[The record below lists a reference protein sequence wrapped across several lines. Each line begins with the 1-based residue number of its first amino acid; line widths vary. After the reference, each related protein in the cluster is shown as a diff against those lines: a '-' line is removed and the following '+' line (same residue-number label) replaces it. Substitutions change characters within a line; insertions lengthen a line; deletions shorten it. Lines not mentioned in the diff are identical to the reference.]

1 MDAQWL
7 STRTRQSYRLV
18 FKLPGLIVGIAEMW
32 AQDLLGQ
39 RRTAKCESCR
49 EAFINAGI
57 PKATTVLT
65 HADGVR

>member
-32 AQDLLGQ
+32 AQDLLGH
-39 RRTAKCESCR
+39 RRAAKCEACG
-49 EAFINAGI
+49 EAFINQAYQK
-57 PKATTVLT
+57 PLLF
-65 HADGVR
+65 

>member
-1 MDAQWL
+1 MVEYPDQAEL
-7 STRTRQSYRLV
+7 SAWS
-18 FKLPGLIVGIAEMW
+18 KLPGLIVGIAEMW
-32 AQDLLGQ
+32 ARDLLGQ